1 MGFLSKYNSSA
12 ENTNLTVNVNSGKQL
27 HVTYQFSTGRS
38 TFSITT
44 NSSSNIYYIKG
55 AISNKKVIIRIA
67 KQNYTSLLYAILN
80 STGSSYSSG
89 ASLPNKIWE
98 KNGYIYI
105 QFNSLTLSSSQSLA
119 IFKYDHST
127 SSSSNSQ
134 TYYYGVNMV
143 EAIIAPKWT
152 ATNPKIYD
160 DGTQKT
166 IPPTIASNDYYNG
179 VSFNITNNLM
189 QTRFWEVSS
198 GKTYKIRCNA
208 NATAESGNSS
218 VKAYSSRDI
227 STSTTSTAVTITK
240 TTDSQTGETLYTFTA
255 PSGYPLIGFTLQGTS
270 SATYSMET
278 INPRLEGKR
287 TAKWYDIDDY
297 GFSTAWESTGY

>member
-38 TFSITT
+38 TFTIST
-44 NSSSNIYYIKG
+44 NSSSNIYYITG

-67 KQNYTSLLYAILN
+67 KQNYTSLVYAILN
-80 STGSSYSSG
+80 QTGSSYSS
-89 ASLPNKIWE
+89 AAPSPNKIWE

-105 QFNSLTLSSSQSLA
+105 QFSSLTLSSSQSLA
-119 IFKYDHST
+119 IFKYDHAT

-143 EAIIAPKWT
+143 ATIAPNWINS
-152 ATNPKIYD
+152 NPKIYD

-179 VSFNITNNLM
+179 VSFNVTTSLM

-208 NATAESGNSS
+208 NTTAEAGNSS

-227 STSTTSTAVTITK
+227 NTSTTSTAVTTTK

-255 PSGYPLIGFTLQGTS
+255 PSGYKLIGFTLQGTP
-270 SATYSMET
+270 SATYSMESV
-278 INPRLEGKR
+278 NPRLEGKR
-287 TAKWYDIDDY
+287 TAGWYDVDDY